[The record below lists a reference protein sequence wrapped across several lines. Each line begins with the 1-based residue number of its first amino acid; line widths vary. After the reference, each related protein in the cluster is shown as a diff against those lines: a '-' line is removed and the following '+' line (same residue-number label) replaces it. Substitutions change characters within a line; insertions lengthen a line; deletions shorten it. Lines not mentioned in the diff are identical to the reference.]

1 MSAGLLSSATRALLI
16 LCVCALPQ
24 SAGADQ
30 DVWTIQA
37 KGSEVRIHVRRGGL
51 LSAAGHEHEVIAP
64 AVTGKVRMD
73 PQRIEQATIDL
84 TFNASALKV
93 SGKGEP
99 PDDVPKVQET
109 MLSENVLDVAKYPT
123 IAFRSRQIAVENRA
137 GNHVRL
143 RVVGDLTLHGV
154 SRQIESPVDVNLSAD
169 RLTATGTLAV
179 SQTQFGIKPV
189 SAGLGTVK
197 VKDEVTVSYTFT
209 AHR

>member
-1 MSAGLLSSATRALLI
+1 
-16 LCVCALPQ
+16 
-24 SAGADQ
+24 
-30 DVWTIQA
+30 
-37 KGSEVRIHVRRGGL
+37 
-51 LSAAGHEHEVIAP
+51 
-64 AVTGKVRMD
+64 
-73 PQRIEQATIDL
+73 
-84 TFNASALKV
+84 
-93 SGKGEP
+93 
-99 PDDVPKVQET
+99 VQET

>member
-1 MSAGLLSSATRALLI
+1 
-16 LCVCALPQ
+16 
-24 SAGADQ
+24 
-30 DVWTIQA
+30 
-37 KGSEVRIHVRRGGL
+37 
-51 LSAAGHEHEVIAP
+51 
-64 AVTGKVRMD
+64 
-73 PQRIEQATIDL
+73 
-84 TFNASALKV
+84 
-93 SGKGEP
+93 
-99 PDDVPKVQET
+99 
-109 MLSENVLDVAKYPT
+109 
-123 IAFRSRQIAVENRA
+123 
-137 GNHVRL
+137 VRL